1 MFIGDFQH
9 TIDAKGRVF
18 MPAKFRDELSDGLIA
33 TIGLDRCIFLFTKEE
48 FSRFR
53 AKLDSTSIT
62 NKQARDFSRFFYG
75 NACECELDKQGR
87 ITIPQNLRDYAQIDK
102 NITVVGI
109 STRIELW
116 SKEKWDGE
124 HDLNNFSMEELAE
137 NMEQYGL

>member
-1 MFIGDFQH
+1 MLIGDFNH
-9 TIDAKGRVF
+9 SLDAKGRVF
-18 MPAKFRDELSDGLIA
+18 MPAKFREELSDGVVA
-33 TIGLDRCIFLFTKEE
+33 TIGLDRCIFVFTKEE

-53 AKLDSTSIT
+53 EKLDSTSIT

-87 ITIPQNLRDYAQIDK
+87 ISLPQNLRDYAEIEKDV
-102 NITVVGI
+102 TVVGV

-116 SKEKWDGE
+116 STEKWEKDHNIE
-124 HDLNNFSMEELAE
+124 NFSMEALAE